1 MSDNSRLLAGSATK
15 MYVSF
20 HRAAHKDIRSL
31 FLLLTNVRFA
41 FAFVDVFIYVY
52 ARKVVKQAQARN
64 VREQSS
70 KGNTKRDEFCI
81 FYLINYPLS
90 GTDSSF
96 LECLGVSISVFASA
110 TSRRTA
116 SSIGNS

>member
-1 MSDNSRLLAGSATK
+1 MSDNSRLVAGSATK

-20 HRAAHKDIRSL
+20 HRAARKDIRSL
-31 FLLLTNVRFA
+31 FPLLSKVRFA

-52 ARKVVKQAQARN
+52 ARRVVKQAQARN

-70 KGNTKRDEFCI
+70 KGNTKRGVLYLL
-81 FYLINYPLS
+81 YLINYPLS
-90 GTDSSF
+90 GTDNSF
-96 LECLGVSISVFASA
+96 LECLGASISVFVSA
-110 TSRRTA
+110 TSRTA